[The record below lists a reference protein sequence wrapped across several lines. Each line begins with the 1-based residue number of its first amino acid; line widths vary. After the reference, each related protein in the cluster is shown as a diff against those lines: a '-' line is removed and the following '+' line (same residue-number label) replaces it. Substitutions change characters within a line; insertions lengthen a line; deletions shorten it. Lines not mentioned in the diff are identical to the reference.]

1 MAYDAATRRNH
12 GPLIGTDAALPPVRN
27 GHLKDYLS
35 AVPGQPWLWL
45 VAIVALNL
53 LLVAAMVV
61 LDRHYGID
69 YWNLVRD
76 TNAIAGQPAYFGFYS
91 NLGILL
97 WAVAACSA
105 LFGWLSLRRLGVAD
119 LGLRPL
125 MLGGLFAAIACLD
138 DLFMLHEN
146 AYLVGIPEKAAMAFY
161 ALFLFAFA
169 ASTLP
174 VLHRTKW
181 ILLGASLGSLAI
193 STLVDLMDLQ
203 IAGSVLIEEAFKL
216 SGIAFLASYLIT
228 LSFSALA
235 DHCAALRA

>member
-1 MAYDAATRRNH
+1 MAYNVATQRDH
-12 GPLIGTDAALPPVRN
+12 GRLIGTNAALPPARN
-27 GHLKDYLS
+27 FHLKGYLP
-35 AVPGQPWLWL
+35 AVSGQPWPWL
-45 VAIVALNL
+45 VAIVAFNL
-53 LLVAAMVV
+53 LVVAAMVI
-61 LDRHYGID
+61 LDRQYGID

-105 LFGWLSLRRLGVAD
+105 LFGWLSLRRLCIE
-119 LGLRPL
+119 LPGLRPL

-146 AYLVGIPEKAAMAFY
+146 AYLIGIPEKAAMAFY
-161 ALFLFAFA
+161 ALFLLAFA

-174 VLHRTKW
+174 VLDKTKW
-181 ILLGASLGSLAI
+181 LLLAASLGSLAI
-193 STLVDLMDLQ
+193 STLVDLADLQ

-216 SGIAFLASYLIT
+216 SGIAFLASYLVT
-228 LSFSALA
+228 LSFSVLS
-235 DHCAALRA
+235 DHCATLRH